1 MNAFDVAAIIL
12 IFATD
17 VWVLIDANILGIKKT
32 SETKESAKSFRIA
45 SMNMGA
51 AGWFCGCLLLWIVF
65 FPLYLV
71 QRGKHLAQIR
81 NQNLQNDGNLVV
93 NCPSCKW
100 AISVTPNLFG
110 QLIACPTCRA
120 EFVAPQPSRQSWYRG
135 TAPTAIGY
143 VVFAA
148 FVACIVLGV
157 FGSLVG
163 GGMTKEQL
171 ESEVRKSIQ
180 ETFLKSAD
188 TKDVQV
194 ESFNLVHESGNKYK
208 GMLAAKAAGNTETL
222 EVDVTYDGRTFMW
235 KVLPQTI
242 PATAPAVADAAP
254 AQDSPEVQASEQ
266 RACINNLRL
275 IDGAKQQWALENRKR
290 STDTPT
296 MKDLRPYLGHGPNG
310 DLPVCPAGGVYKIGP
325 VSDPPTCSIP
335 GHVLSLT
342 PEPASASAQP
352 EAVQS
357 DWNKQETDAMKN
369 GNIPFGIRTILANP
383 ALRSKAKN
391 QDPQMVAKTPWNYY
405 GQVVKLTGQVAV
417 VQDFPQGSD
426 FGQMLGGH
434 DASDIV
440 IASQDGTIVE
450 LFCMKPSGKMRI
462 GDRVNLYGY
471 PTGVTE
477 VPNRVGGNDV
487 HLILVGNDYDDFG
500 AR

>member
-1 MNAFDVAAIIL
+1 MNAINVIEIVFFL
-12 IFATD
+12 ATS

-32 SETKESAKSFRIA
+32 PETKETAKSFRLA

-100 AISVTPNLFG
+100 ATSVTPNLFG

-120 EFVAPQPSRQSWYRG
+120 EFVAPQISRQSWYRG

-143 VVFAA
+143 VVYAA

-157 FGSLVG
+157 LGCFGVG
-163 GGMTKEQL
+163 AMTKEQL

-208 GMLAAKAAGNTETL
+208 GMLAAKTAGNTETL

-254 AQDSPEVQASEQ
+254 TQDSPEAQAAE
-266 RACINNLRL
+266 RRTCINNLRI
-275 IDGAKQQWALENRKR
+275 IDSSKQQWALEHRQSSHSR
-290 STDTPT
+290 PAAS
-296 MKDLRPYLGHGPNG
+296 DLTPYLGSEGMPK
-310 DLPVCPAGGVYKIGP
+310 CPAGGVYSINS
-325 VSDPPTCSIP
+325 VADAPTCSIP
-335 GHVLSLT
+335 GHVLTDT
-342 PEPASASAQP
+342 PAPATASAQP
-352 EAVQS
+352 EAVQL
-357 DWNKQETDAMKN
+357 DWNRQETDAMKN

-383 ALRSKAKN
+383 ALRSKAKT

-440 IASQDGTIVE
+440 ISSQDGTIVE

-477 VPNRVGGNDV
+477 VPNRLGGNDV
-487 HLILVGNDYDDFG
+487 HLILVGND
-500 AR
+500 